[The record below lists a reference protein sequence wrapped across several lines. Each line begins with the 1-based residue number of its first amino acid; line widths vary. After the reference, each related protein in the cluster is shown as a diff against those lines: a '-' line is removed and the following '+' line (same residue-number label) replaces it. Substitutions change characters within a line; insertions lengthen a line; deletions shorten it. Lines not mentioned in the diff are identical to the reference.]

1 MLHIIKTIEKL
12 NLALAYRQ
20 PSEHLLLTEDAVYA
34 ALPSHELAQQLMN
47 IEEVSVLEPDLNSR
61 GLQNLVS
68 KSLTKVDYLGFV
80 TLTEQH
86 QQSITW

>member
-12 NLALAYRQ
+12 KLALAYHQ
-20 PSEHLLLTEDAVYA
+20 KGEHLLLTEEAVYA
-34 ALPSHELAQQLMN
+34 ALPSHELAQQLMD

-68 KSLTKVDYLGFV
+68 KSFTKVDYLGFV
-80 TLTEQH
+80 ALTEQH

>member
-12 NLALAYRQ
+12 SLALTYRQ
-20 PSEHLLLTEDAVYA
+20 PGEHLLLTEEAVYA
-34 ALPSHELAQQLMN
+34 ALPSHELAQQLMG
-47 IEEVSVLEPDLNSR
+47 IEEVSVLESDLNSR
-61 GLQNLVS
+61 GLQTLVS
-68 KSLTKVDYLGFV
+68 ESLTKVDYLGFV

>member
-12 NLALAYRQ
+12 TLALAYRQ

-34 ALPSHELAQQLMN
+34 VLPSHELANQLKTV
-47 IEEVSVLEPDLNSR
+47 EGLSVLQADLASR
-61 GLQNLVS
+61 GLQDLVPE
-68 KSLTKVDYLGFV
+68 SLDKVDYFGFV